1 MMDKKHTNSTVIGAL
16 STQVGGSHYKTLR
29 IQPIEYIHANGIPF
43 AEGNVIKY
51 VTRWRD
57 KGGIRDLEKA
67 KHFIEL
73 LIDLETKRT
82 GPQEQ
87 RVADTP
93 LPTRVLGGSDPEL
106 AWDEYQRQKANWLNS
121 KLGPGQE
128 AV

>member
-1 MMDKKHTNSTVIGAL
+1 MNNSPIA
-16 STQVGGSHYKTLR
+16 TQVGGDHYKKLR

-73 LIDLETKRT
+73 LIELEGR
-82 GPQEQ
+82 G
-87 RVADTP
+87 
-93 LPTRVLGGSDPEL
+93 L
-106 AWDEYQRQKANWLNS
+106 
-121 KLGPGQE
+121 
-128 AV
+128 